1 MFDFNRGRDK
11 PVPSGKRPAPQVP
24 PLDEDEY
31 YFTEDYQVRLK
42 NGYSLQVKDVIDEEI
57 KDGMLIFTRKQRDQL
72 CPMLNKHNVVYP
84 PKPTT
89 AFSLDSVESYSTLK
103 SDLCFN
109 EVDGE

>member
-1 MFDFNRGRDK
+1 MADIMFKINHQNKR
-11 PVPSGKRPAPQVP
+11 PVPPSPTIK
-24 PLDEDEY
+24 DEDEY

-42 NGYSLQVKDVIDEEI
+42 SGYSLQIKDVINKEI

-72 CPMLNKHNVVYP
+72 CPMINKHNVVYP

-89 AFSLDSVESYSTLK
+89 AFNLDSVESYSTLK